1 MSSRFYR
8 QPEETRLTLE
18 GGEWLLVKKHLTAGE
33 SRAAQAKL
41 FRTGSKKVGEALEVD
56 LEQLGVAE
64 AVAYLI
70 DWSITDAYDK
80 PIRIRDQPYEF
91 VAAALNAM
99 APEAMAEILAAI
111 GKHGEAMAAERDQ
124 EKKVR
129 DGSSVPSPTSISA
142 E

>member
-8 QPEETRLTLE
+8 SPEETRLTLE

-70 DWSITDAYDK
+70 DWSITDVEGK

-99 APEAMAEILAAI
+99 DTEPMAEILKAI
-111 GKHGEAMAAERDQ
+111 STHAETMARERES
-124 EKKVR
+124 EKKTTG
-129 DGSSVPSPTSISA
+129 GSTAPSPISTSA